1 MLTAEQQERY
11 ARHLLL
17 DGFDQEKLIAASAH
31 VKGIGAAAHWCARY
45 LASSGIGALQIDEPA
60 WREELRQLGP
70 WLQFREDCTPQ
81 VAPEGG
87 PMEGARAAMD
97 FVSTL

>member
-17 DGFDQEKLIAASAH
+17 DGFDQEKLLAAGVH
-31 VKGIGAAAHWCARY
+31 VKGTGTAAHWCARY

-60 WREELRQLGP
+60 WREELQQLGP
-70 WLQFREDCTPQ
+70 WLHFRGCERQ
-81 VAPEGG
+81 LAPEGG
-87 PMEGARAAMD
+87 PFEGAKAAMD